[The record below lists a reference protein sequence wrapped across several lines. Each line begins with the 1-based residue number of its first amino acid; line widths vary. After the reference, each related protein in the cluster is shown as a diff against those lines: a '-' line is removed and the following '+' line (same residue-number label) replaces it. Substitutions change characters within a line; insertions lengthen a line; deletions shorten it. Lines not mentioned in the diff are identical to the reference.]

1 VKFVFGLFFISVFVF
16 SKEIAL
22 TFDDAPRNSSYF
34 SGLKRTTKLI
44 QQLKDEKVST
54 VFFCNSAR
62 NDEDSGLLRLKLYGK
77 EGHLIANHTH
87 SHKGL
92 SKVSV
97 DEYVK
102 DFEKGHEIL
111 SKLPNFIK
119 WFRFPFLDEG
129 DTLEKRDRIRKVLKD
144 QGYISGYVTV
154 DNYDWYMDKLFQT
167 ASQKKQQIDFDK
179 LRDLYVKVL
188 LEDSEFFDNIS
199 VKGLGRSV
207 KHVLLLHEN
216 DLAAMFIGDL
226 IKALRKNG
234 WKIISPKEAYTD
246 AIASVEPDTLFLGQ
260 GRVAAIAKLNG
271 YKGSFR
277 NWDDVDKLDKLFAD
291 EKVFK

>member
-62 NDEDSGLLRLKLYGK
+62 NDEDSGLLRLKLYGR

-87 SHKGL
+87 GHPDFDKL
-92 SKVSV
+92 SVENFTKN
-97 DEYVK
+97 
-102 DFEKGHEIL
+102 FEEADNQL
-111 SKLPNFIK
+111 SKLPNYIK
-119 WFRFPFLDEG
+119 WFRFPFLHEG
-129 DTLEKRDRIRKVLKD
+129 NTVEKRDQFRKILKD
-144 QGYISGYVTV
+144 RGYLNGYVTV
-154 DNYDWYMDKLFQT
+154 DTYDWYLDKLFQE
-167 ASQKKQQIDFDK
+167 ANNAKKKIDFDK

-277 NWDDVDKLDKLFAD
+277 NWDDEDKLDKLFAD